1 MTAARG
7 PAGPRRIGP
16 PLTILAAA
24 LLAMLFLYAPV
35 RDFGFVWDDV
45 AEVQRNPLLHG
56 ALGPGLLASNHEHMG
71 VRRADWLLP
80 SHESLRPLRYLS
92 YRLDAVLHGLNP
104 GAMHLHN
111 LLLAW
116 VGLLVAYFVA
126 RRWGLGGAA
135 AALAALIFGL
145 HPLQVEPTAYI
156 SARSDL
162 LGGVLGLLSVG
173 LGLSALQRL
182 QHFYFW
188 LAASALA
195 FLLALSAKEA
205 TVLLPFTVVVQGF
218 VLLRRDD
225 ALKWDRLAWVGATY
239 ALTAAVWFGLRSSY
253 VRSSGSLSPID
264 WAHGFGTG
272 LLQYLWIF
280 LKPIDCSV
288 VRPFAPG
295 SWWALAA
302 CLLVTF
308 AGLAWLWM
316 RPRGAASRY
325 VPLLL
330 MSIFALLPSLVAA
343 SVTGI
348 ASDRYAYTACF
359 PFAVAFVQLGSDL
372 RRRFPV
378 TRAAIFAL
386 GGAWLLALLFIV
398 TTLVP
403 AWRDPIALYG
413 HALRIEPSSAAAHYG
428 LGSAVMGTAGCE
440 IAEPLFLHAIGLDPN
455 YLRAYTNLSVCEMRR
470 GALDEAA
477 ATLERALELG
487 GGLNPKVWANLAEVR
502 LGQGNT
508 LDACAHLERAIA
520 LDPGYAFAEELL
532 AKHCQR

>member
-1 MTAARG
+1 M
-7 PAGPRRIGP
+7 P
-16 PLTILAAA
+16 PDPEKQPTHVGRPQLAILAAA
-24 LLAMLFLYAPV
+24 FLAMLFLYAPV

-45 AEVQRNPLLHG
+45 AEVEHNPLLHG
-56 ALGPGLLASNHEHMG
+56 DLGPGLLASNHDHMG
-71 VRRADWLLP
+71 VHRADWLLP

-92 YRLDAVLHGLNP
+92 YRLDAALHGLDP

-111 LLLAW
+111 LLLAC
-116 VGLLVAYFVA
+116 VGLLVAFFVA
-126 RRWGLGGAA
+126 RVWGLGAVP
-135 AALAALIFGL
+135 AALAALIFAL

-162 LGGVLGLLSVG
+162 LGGVFGLLSVG
-173 LGLSALQRL
+173 LGLSALRRPR
-182 QHFYFW
+182 HFYVW

-205 TVLLPFTVVVQGF
+205 TVLLPFVVVVQGF
-218 VLLRRDD
+218 VLLRRDESP
-225 ALKWDRLAWVGATY
+225 KWRRLAEVGATY
-239 ALTAAVWFGLRSSY
+239 ALTAALWFGLRSSY
-253 VRSSGSLSPID
+253 VRSSGSLSPLD

-272 LLQYLWIF
+272 LLQYFSIF
-280 LKPIDCSV
+280 LMPIDCSV
-288 VRPFAPG
+288 VRPFVPG
-295 SWWALAA
+295 NGWALAA

-308 AGLAWLWM
+308 AGLAWLWL
-316 RPRGAASRY
+316 RPGGAASRY

-359 PFAVAFVQLGSDL
+359 PFAVALVQLGSDL
-372 RRRFPV
+372 RQRLPV
-378 TRAAIFAL
+378 TRAALFAL

-403 AWRDPIALYG
+403 AWRDPIALYS

-440 IAEPLFLHAIGLDPN
+440 VGEPLFLRAVELDPS

-477 ATLERALELG
+477 ATLERALELS
-487 GGLNPKVWANLAEVR
+487 GGLHPKVWANLAEVR

-508 LDACAHLERAIA
+508 RDACADLDRAIA
-520 LDPGYAFAEELL
+520 LDPSYTFAEELW
-532 AKHCQR
+532 AEHCER